1 MDFAINVVVPAA
13 QAFIMFS
20 LGLGLEI
27 ADFKRVFTRRTAF
40 AIGAFAQIALLPL
53 AAFCVVMVLDM
64 PPVLGAGLMLLS
76 FCPGGV
82 SSNVITKLSRG
93 DLALSVSMTAVTS
106 VIAFITV
113 PPLATWSILYLMGSE
128 APDFSFFD
136 IAIFTFL
143 VTTLPVLTGV
153 FVRAVVNK
161 LARRLERPLQNIAIV
176 LWVLLL
182 LALFASNRQ
191 VIIDN
196 MPTLGYATMLLPA
209 VLVVMGL
216 LVARLFGLNKTESK
230 TVSIETSVQNSPLG
244 ITLAI
249 VITGT
254 STNFAE
260 VPLALPS
267 AMYSITMYV
276 VVLPVMFLFRWLSRD
291 EAVEATPADAS
302 A

>member
-27 ADFKRVFTRRTAF
+27 DDFRRVFSRRTAF
-40 AIGAFAQIALLPL
+40 AIGAFSQIVILPL
-53 AAFCVVMVLDM
+53 TAFVVVLILDM
-64 PPVLGAGLMLLS
+64 PPVMGAGLMLLS

-113 PPLATWSILYLMGSE
+113 PPLATWSVLYLMGE
-128 APDFSFFD
+128 QAPDFSFFE

-153 FVRAVVNK
+153 FVRAVLNR
-161 LARRLERPLQNIAIV
+161 LARRLEKPLQNIAV
-176 LWVLLL
+176 VFWVLLVA
-182 LALFASNRQ
+182 ALFFANRD
-191 VIIDN
+191 VLIEN
-196 MPTLGYATMLLPA
+196 MPSLGYATMLLPFA
-209 VLVVMGL
+209 LILIALTVSRVLGL
-216 LVARLFGLNKTESK
+216 TGTESK
-230 TVSIETSVQNSPLG
+230 TVAIETSVQNSPLG

-267 AMYSITMYV
+267 AMYSLTMYI
-276 VVLPVMFLFRWLSRD
+276 VVLPFMFFFRARSRGQ
-291 EAVEATPADAS
+291 EGALA
-302 A
+302 

>member
-27 ADFKRVFTRRTAF
+27 DDFKRVFRRRTAF
-40 AIGAFAQIALLPL
+40 AIGAFSQIVLLPIT
-53 AAFCVVMVLDM
+53 AFCVVLAFDL
-64 PPVLGAGLMLLS
+64 PPVMAAGVMLLS

-106 VIAFITV
+106 VMAFITV
-113 PPLATWSILYLMGSE
+113 PPLATWSILYFMGES

-143 VTTLPVLTGV
+143 VTTLPVLTGIV
-153 FVRAVVNK
+153 VRHFLNG
-161 LARRLERPLQNIAIV
+161 LARRLERPLQNVAVVFWAV
-176 LWVLLL
+176 LI
-182 LALFASNRQ
+182 LALFVANRDL
-191 VIIDN
+191 IITY
-196 MPTLGYATMLLPA
+196 MPTLGYSTMTLPL
-209 VLVVMGL
+209 VLIILGL
-216 LVARLFGLNKTESK
+216 LLGRIMGLNKTESK
-230 TVSIETSVQNSPLG
+230 TVGIETSVQNSPLG

-254 STNFAE
+254 STSLGD
-260 VPLALPS
+260 VPMALPS
-267 AMYSITMYV
+267 ALYSITMYLI
-276 VVLPVMFLFRWLSRD
+276 VLPFMFYFRWKSRGD
-291 EAVEATPADAS
+291 AVEATA
-302 A
+302 

>member
-20 LGLGLEI
+20 LGLGLEVD
-27 ADFKRVFTRRTAF
+27 DFKRVFTRRTAF
-40 AIGAFAQIALLPL
+40 AIGAFSQIVILPL
-53 AAFCVVMVLDM
+53 VAFCVVMVLDM
-64 PPVLGAGLMLLS
+64 PPVMGAGLMLLS

-113 PPLATWSILYLMGSE
+113 PPLATWSILYLMGE
-128 APDFSFFD
+128 QAPDFSFFD

-153 FVRAVVNK
+153 FVRAVLNK
-161 LARRLERPLQNIAIV
+161 LARRLEKPLQNVAV
-176 LWVLLL
+176 VFWALLVA
-182 LALFASNRQ
+182 ALFVANRD
-191 VIIDN
+191 VLIEY
-196 MPTLGYATMLLPA
+196 MPTLGYATMLLPFA
-209 VLVVMGL
+209 LVLVGL
-216 LVARLFGLNKTESK
+216 AISRIFGLNKTEGK

-267 AMYSITMYV
+267 ALYSVTMYL
-276 VVLPVMFLFRWLSRD
+276 VVLPVMFFFRWTSRND
-291 EAVEATPADAS
+291 DAVGAAKTTG
-302 A
+302 

>member
-1 MDFAINVVVPAA
+1 MDFAVNVVVPAA

-27 ADFKRVFTRRTAF
+27 ADFKRVFSRGTAF
-40 AIGAFAQIALLPL
+40 AIGAFSQILLLP
-53 AAFCVVMVLDM
+53 AVAFCVVMLLDM

-113 PPLATWSILYLMGSE
+113 PALATWSILYLMGEE

-136 IAIFTFL
+136 IAFFTFL

-153 FVRAVVNK
+153 FVRTVFTS
-161 LARRLERPLQNIAIV
+161 LARRLESPLQNVAV
-176 LWVLLL
+176 AFWAMLL
-182 LALFASNRQ
+182 LALFASNYK
-191 VIIDN
+191 VVMDN
-196 MPTLGYATMLLPA
+196 LLTLGVATMVLPLA
-209 VLVVMGL
+209 LIVIAL
-216 LVARLFGLNKTESK
+216 LVSRLFGLNKTEGK
-230 TVSIETSVQNSPLG
+230 TVAIETSVQNSPLG
-244 ITLAI
+244 ITLGI

-254 STNFAE
+254 STSFAE

-267 AMYSITMYV
+267 ALYSITMYII
-276 VVLPVMFLFRWLSRD
+276 VLPCMFLFRWNSRD
-291 EAVEATPADAS
+291 EA
-302 A
+302 